1 MASSYLNIIT
11 FLLVT
16 LLYYLV
22 LKPSLTLGQ
31 LVNENQLKEYKTN
44 NNIYLAVY
52 VLLII
57 IIQFI
62 VNASIITTTCGGSI
76 SENMGA
82 AGLLTFIP
90 WTLIFGV
97 VVAIVIVYPG
107 FKSAFSDVI
116 GYFYVAGSANNILTE
131 LLINPELEKTLNDK
145 NANANANN
153 NKNNVL
159 PVTESSAPPEEQTG
173 GANKKQRGG
182 TTKQQLQEAA
192 DAIVKICGNNSILI
206 NQIVPSNFMDYW
218 TTLKPLRKEKYQND
232 NAPETIDIQ
241 NKLFELVVTR
251 DNVGEAMWYIYTGI
265 LITMIVQLKIATRG
279 CVMNPDTMKQNYDTY
294 LANEQQNA
302 AQQEVATSTVY
313 TIT

>member
-62 VNASIITTTCGGSI
+62 VNASIITSTCGGSI

-97 VVAIVIVYPG
+97 VVAVIIVYPG

-159 PVTESSAPPEEQTG
+159 PVTESSGPPEEQTG

-182 TTKQQLQEAA
+182 ATKEQLQEAA

-232 NAPETIDIQ
+232 NSPETIDIQ

-294 LANEQQNA
+294 LANEQQNT
-302 AQQEVATSTVY
+302 AQQDLSTSTTY